1 MRKIDKNPFPF
12 AIWPNEQQF
21 RKSKAI
27 EFHDASAD
35 DLHHLDAAEQGKD
48 PQHIP
53 MLSPIGA
60 PSSSGISPVWTIPEE
75 HRAKWHESMAIE
87 NNRRLQQ
94 LSDLAEERKMHLQNG
109 DANFGE
115 YARTF
120 YNMARGERHR
130 IAKIRNAYLDRQ
142 DMDFKNF
149 SKPTLLMQNGRPLD
163 AVSMM
168 PRQIIPAMNHGDK
181 IDFGPKYQLYD
192 WFIPEE
198 FEGAYPERTTEP
210 LKYGP
215 VGSKYFLPVGH
226 TEEEQPESAISVV
239 RSGQRPSS
247 ASSRGQFSPDMR
259 AMLDDIYK
267 NQGQWAANQHSVPS
281 SVLLNVP
288 SVQDIQWDVDSQGQS
303 IDLQIV
309 FDALENGRE
318 NIDENTPRGF
328 DIAMEKYQSPQ
339 EQLLLHQAWKH
350 QRMSELTDENIPA
363 MLAALHA
370 ASTYHEQEFGKRRGQ
385 RLPAGVRDIEDLSP
399 TSAREN
405 WTSRPAD
412 IHVQYPDLPS
422 TIITEYLGKPEH
434 GNIKSG
440 YVPIPQEMQ
449 EAYVSGTGTKT
460 SVVDG
465 SLVPDYS
472 HWGPMASKARRS
484 DRQLFDDLW
493 ETLLDTQSKEI
504 IKKNNDAYSD
514 ENRIIQPVNF
524 DYKIQRLNPQTI
536 AKFFR
541 GMSLYNE
548 DVSIV
553 NQIEKD
559 RIKKWNEEHDARWAD
574 FRPEIEQ
581 EKGSSEEEPY
591 F

>member
-1 MRKIDKNPFPF
+1 MRKIDRNPFPF

-53 MLSPIGA
+53 VLSPIGT

-75 HRAKWHESMAIE
+75 HRAKWHELMAIE
-87 NNRRLQQ
+87 NNRRMQQ
-94 LSDLAEERKMHLQNG
+94 LSDLAEERKMHIKNG
-109 DANFGE
+109 DTNFGQ

-130 IAKIRNAYLDRQ
+130 IAKIRNAYLDNQ
-142 DMDFKNF
+142 DKVDFKNF
-149 SKPTLLMQNGRPLD
+149 SKPTLLMQNGRPVD

-168 PRQIIPAMNHGDK
+168 PRQIIPAMYNGDK
-181 IDFGPKYQLYD
+181 IDFGPKYQFSD
-192 WFIPEE
+192 WFIPGEA
-198 FEGAYPERTTEP
+198 EGVYPERTTEP

-226 TEEEQPESAISVV
+226 TEEEQPELAVSAVQ
-239 RSGQRPSS
+239 SGQRPAS
-247 ASSRGQFSPDMR
+247 ARGQYSPELKR
-259 AMLDDIYK
+259 FLDELYK
-267 NQGQWAANQHSVPS
+267 NQGQWAANQHSVSS

-288 SVQDIQWDVDSQGQS
+288 SVQDIQWDVDGRGQS
-303 IDLQIV
+303 IDLQIAL
-309 FDALENGRE
+309 DALANGQK

-363 MLAALHA
+363 MFAALHA
-370 ASTYHEQEFGKRRGQ
+370 ASTYHEREFGKRRGH

-412 IHVQYPDLPS
+412 IHVQYPDLPP
-422 TIITEYLGKPEH
+422 TIITEYLGKPER
-434 GNIKSG
+434 GYIKSG
-440 YVPIPQEMQ
+440 YVPIPDEMQ
-449 EAYVSGTGTKT
+449 EAYFSGAGTKP
-460 SVVDG
+460 SSVDG
-465 SLVPDYS
+465 SPVPDYS
-472 HWGPMASKARRS
+472 HWGPLAKQAHASDQQLFFDLS
-484 DRQLFDDLW
+484 DR
-493 ETLLDTQSKEI
+493 LLDDET
-504 IKKNNDAYSD
+504 KKIMQ
-514 ENRIIQPVNF
+514 ENEFNYGDDMQTIQPVNF
-524 DYKIQRLNPQTI
+524 DYRIQKLNPQTI

-541 GMSLYNE
+541 GMRTYNE
-548 DVSIV
+548 YVLVS
-553 NQIEKD
+553 NAM
-559 RIKKWNEEHDARWAD
+559 ARAEAQAND
-574 FRPEIEQ
+574 EPELENPGEQ
-581 EKGSSEEEPY
+581 EKGSSPDEPY